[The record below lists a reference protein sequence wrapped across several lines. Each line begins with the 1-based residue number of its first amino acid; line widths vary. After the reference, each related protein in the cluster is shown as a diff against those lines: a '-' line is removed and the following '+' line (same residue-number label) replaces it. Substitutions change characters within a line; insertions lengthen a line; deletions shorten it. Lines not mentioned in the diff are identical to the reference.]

1 MTPIQ
6 RTLLAIFAF
15 VAVAIGSFIWFI
27 ANWDKATT
35 KPIGAVTAPPV
46 QSASVFSVSKKF
58 REAGGW
64 PAAIP
69 MSAASAPVLSSPYAG
84 PTS

>member
-15 VAVAIGSFIWFI
+15 MAVAIGSFIWFI

-35 KPIGAVTAPPV
+35 KPIGAVTVPPI
-46 QSASVFSVSKKF
+46 QSASVLSVSKKF
-58 REAGGW
+58 RESAGW
-64 PAAIP
+64 PPVIP
-69 MSAASAPVLSSPYAG
+69 MSGASAPILTSPYAG
-84 PTS
+84 PMS